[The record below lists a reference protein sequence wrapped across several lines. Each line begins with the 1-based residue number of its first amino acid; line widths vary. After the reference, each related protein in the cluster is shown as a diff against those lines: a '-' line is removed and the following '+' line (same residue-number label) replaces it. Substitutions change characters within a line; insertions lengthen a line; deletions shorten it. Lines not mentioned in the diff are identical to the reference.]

1 MATDMKIVTFNLGK
15 EKFGL
20 DIMKID
26 AVTEYEEVTVIPH
39 VADYLEGVIN
49 FRKEEVLPLVN
60 MRRKFKFPD
69 FQEKSKCKVIV
80 IKVGQRKIGIMV
92 DDVKEVK
99 TISTDLIE
107 EKPDVGGM
115 NNVNFIS
122 GIARLEDEMLIILDV
137 DKLLNSEEKMSLDQV
152 MEEA

>member
-1 MATDMKIVTFNLGK
+1 MA
-15 EKFGL
+15 
-20 DIMKID
+20 
-26 AVTEYEEVTVIPH
+26 
-39 VADYLEGVIN
+39 
-49 FRKEEVLPLVN
+49 
-60 MRRKFKFPD
+60 
-69 FQEKSKCKVIV
+69 
-80 IKVGQRKIGIMV
+80 QRKIGIMV

-99 TISTDLIE
+99 TISSDIIE

-152 MEEA
+152 MKEA